1 MVPTVFKVGL
11 GTIFPSVGASY
22 QVKVIPTIGV
32 MALLA
37 SRVCIGDASHC
48 VIFPVDA
55 GAVGAGLMVNVTAVL
70 VSEGQVPSLAS
81 A

>member
-11 GTIFPSVGASY
+11 TTMFPSVGASY

-37 SRVCIGDASHC
+37 SNVCIGDNSHA
-48 VIFPVDA
+48 VIFPVEI
-55 GAVGAGLMVNVTAVL
+55 GAVGAGLIVKVTAVL
-70 VSEGQVPSLAS
+70 E
-81 A
+81 

>member
-1 MVPTVFKVGL
+1 MVPTVFNVGEA
-11 GTIFPSVGASY
+11 TIFPSVAASY
-22 QVKVIPTIGV
+22 QVNVIPITGV

-48 VIFPVDA
+48 VIFPVDT
-55 GAVGAGLMVNVTAVL
+55 GAVGAGSIVKVTAVL
-70 VSEGQVPSLAS
+70 VSDGQVPSLAS